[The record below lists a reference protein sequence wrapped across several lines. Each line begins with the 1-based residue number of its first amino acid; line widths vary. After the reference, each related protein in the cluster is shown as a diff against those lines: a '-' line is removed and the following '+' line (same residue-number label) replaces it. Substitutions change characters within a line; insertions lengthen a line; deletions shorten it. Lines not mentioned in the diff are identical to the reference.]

1 MRLLLVGLAV
11 LLGLGAFAPSRA
23 LAVPVD
29 LELVLA
35 IDVSGS
41 VNPSEFAL
49 QRDGWAAALVAP
61 AVVAAIEAGQHGAI
75 AVTVVFWSAA
85 DLTAQGFGKV
95 GIAEQVVPWTL
106 VTNAG
111 SAASAATALSA
122 QDARLSFT
130 ANGQQFLSGSDAT
143 PNQGSGQTGVARVL
157 DFSRGLLLGENG
169 FEGTRRVIDLSGDG
183 YENFDHNPAGCS
195 TPEQCP
201 VGNVI
206 VPPELVIV
214 NPAVYFA
221 ATGAA
226 RDAAVAAGIT
236 INGLPILTD
245 ISNLDTFFYGPWA
258 TGGEGSFVIAASDFD
273 DIQAAA
279 TQKLVAEVVP
289 EPGVLALL
297 AVCGALWGRA
307 RQRTR

>member
-1 MRLLLVGLAV
+1 MRLLLVGLA
-11 LLGLGAFAPSRA
+11 LAAGLGALGPSRA

-41 VNPSEFAL
+41 VNPTEFAL

-75 AVTVVFWSAA
+75 ALTVVFWSAGEVNG
-85 DLTAQGFGKV
+85 TKT
-95 GIAEQVVPWTL
+95 GIIEQVVPWTL
-106 VTNAG
+106 VTNAS
-111 SAASAATALSA
+111 SAASVATALSA
-122 QDARLSFT
+122 QDARLSFSV
-130 ANGQQFLSGSDAT
+130 NGSQFLSGDPND
-143 PNQGSGQTGVARVL
+143 PNQGSGQTGVARAL
-157 DFSRGLLLGENG
+157 DFSRGLLVADNG
-169 FEGTRRVIDLSGDG
+169 FEGTRLVIDLSGDG
-183 YENFDHNPAGCS
+183 YENFDHDPAGCT

-201 VGNVI
+201 PGNVI

-214 NPAVYFA
+214 DPAVYFA
-221 ATGAA
+221 ATAAA

-297 AVCGALWGRA
+297 AVSGALWGRRI